1 MKPDSRERLRQLA
14 FAQIIFFMKLF
25 VGNFSFD
32 TTEAELEEL
41 FAPFGTVVDA
51 TVITDQST
59 GRSRGFGFVTLNS
72 AAEAQAAIK
81 GLAGKNF
88 SGRNITVNEAK
99 PREERPR
106 RSFSG
111 SRR

>member
-1 MKPDSRERLRQLA
+1 
-14 FAQIIFFMKLF
+14 MKLF
-25 VGNFSFD
+25 VGNLSFE

-41 FAPFGTVVDA
+41 FAPFGTVAEA

-88 SGRNITVNEAK
+88 LGRDLTVNEAK

-106 RSFSG
+106 RLFSG